1 MRKKMMGSILG
12 LGAISLGV
20 YAYLKKR
27 STPIPGHPFLKS
39 GTPLVMA
46 HRGGRGL
53 WPPNTL
59 YAFQRSV
66 ELGVDVLEMD
76 IHMTLDG
83 EIVVR
88 HDPTVEDTT
97 NGSGAIA
104 EMTLAEIKSLDAG
117 YTWSADNGKTY
128 PFRDQGITIPTLKEI
143 LDALPGM
150 RLNIDI
156 KPENPAIV
164 PLFASLL
171 REYNRLDQVLV
182 ASFHDDQLNRFRA
195 LCPAVATAAGMRE
208 TLGLLLLSWLH
219 LDAIYQPKAVAFQ
232 LPEYQ
237 GKLHVVTERFIRSA
251 HRHNMQVH
259 PWTVN
264 EVQDMRRMLD
274 WGVDGLITDYP
285 DRLMKLL
292 GRIQV
297 LSRVEQQP

>member
-1 MRKKMMGSILG
+1 MRKKMVGSILG
-12 LGAISLGV
+12 LGAISLGG

-27 STPIPGHPFLKS
+27 STPVPDHPFLET
-39 GTPLVMA
+39 GTLLVMA

-59 YAFQRSV
+59 CAFQQS
-66 ELGVDVLEMD
+66 EKLGVDVLEMD
-76 IHMTLDG
+76 IHLTRDG

-97 NGSGAIA
+97 NGTGAIA
-104 EMTLAEIKSLDAG
+104 EMTLAEIKELDAG
-117 YTWSADNGKTY
+117 YTWSVDNGETY
-128 PFRDQGITIPTLKEI
+128 PFRDRGITIPTLEEI
-143 LDALPGM
+143 LVALPGM

-156 KPENPAIV
+156 KPEHPAIV
-164 PLFASLL
+164 PLFARMLTDHK
-171 REYNRLDQVLV
+171 RLDQVLV

-208 TLGLLLLSWLH
+208 TLGLLLLSSLH
-219 LDAIYQPKAVAFQ
+219 LEAIYQPRAVAFQ

-237 GKLHVVTERFIRSA
+237 GKLHVVTERFIRAA

-264 EVQDMRRMLD
+264 EVQEMRRLLD

-292 GRIQV
+292 GRI
-297 LSRVEQQP
+297 